1 MYLKTKNIILLV
13 FFIVLGNQL
22 VFAQIEQ
29 GLKDDAS
36 SPIGLFPKEE
46 SPQLYTFKLS
56 GEYRFLGSYA
66 QNKLPYQLTTTIGDV
81 TKDKV
86 LFIGDDSQLPQLTL
100 RFSGRPS
107 LKTSWGFDLYT
118 FQFLEGNVKPTYSA
132 MIAESNLPTIYDP
145 INGTRLAGN
154 FGMQLGISMYG
165 SFDTQVGSFLVKAG
179 GIHWTSISDLTL
191 ASFRGYN
198 RFSLFER
205 NPWDPLGS
213 NVEKRYFDF
222 HNSGN
227 IQQDS
232 RWGEKAFTGLIIEG
246 SNLPKN
252 TSLKALFGKTELNGG
267 FDLKPNYTYGGQLRK
282 NFPNGNFIGF
292 NTFNSKTYVDSV
304 GNESFGFNIA
314 TLESNFKLFKLGV
327 KIEAGVGRALSSTL
341 NGEWGE
347 ALHLKVA
354 SPTLFDLLNVE
365 THLFRISPNVI
376 NNNSVFLN
384 SSILQNNGSDSAPGS
399 IGSTAVLQ
407 PFASQMGSL
416 GMMTNNRQ
424 GINLNSEIDLDELKL
439 SFAIGA
445 SGEIDAISSQITYNH
460 PVNQLTRSR
469 LWRWNFP
476 ANVGPYGNQSVIYR
490 DVYETVNIG
499 ETDANGDFTQII
511 SKNYFSGIEFQAKY
525 HPKFLS
531 SKLYLFSITRVYS
544 AQGSWSPIPVI
555 SDEAYIKQYNNE
567 FEAYYAVNSK
577 FVLNGYL
584 GFERT
589 IANYKTDLDVNSN
602 KPRNQYGNGY
612 GIGIDYTIAKNTAL
626 FIRHRWFE
634 FEDKSFQKDHFKGTE
649 TSLELKISF

>member
-1 MYLKTKNIILLV
+1 MYLKTKNILLLG
-13 FFIVLGNQL
+13 FFIFLGTQV
-22 VFAQIEQ
+22 VFAQTEQ
-29 GLKDDAS
+29 YLSKDES
-36 SPIGLFPKEE
+36 ISIGLFPKNE

-56 GEYRFLGSYA
+56 GDYRFLGTFA
-66 QNKLPYQLTTTIGDV
+66 QNKLPYQLTEVLGDV
-81 TKDKV
+81 PKEKV

-118 FQFLEGNVKPTYSA
+118 FQFLEGNIKPTYSA
-132 MIAESNLPTIYDP
+132 KITENNLPTIYDP
-145 INGTRLAGN
+145 INGTRMAGN
-154 FGMQLGISMYG
+154 LGMQLGISMYG
-165 SFDTQVGSFLVKAG
+165 AFDTQVGSFLVKAG

-213 NVEKRYFDF
+213 SVEKRYFDF

-246 SNLPKN
+246 TNLPEN
-252 TSLKALFGKTELNGG
+252 TSLKAMFGKTELNGG
-267 FDLKPNYTYGGQLRK
+267 FTLMPNYTYGGQLRK
-282 NFPNGNFIGF
+282 NFPSGNFIGI
-292 NTFNSKTYVDSV
+292 NTFNSQTYVDSV

-314 TLESNFKLFKLGV
+314 TLESSFKLYKIGV
-327 KIEAGVGRALSSTL
+327 KLEAGLGRAVSSND
-341 NGEWGE
+341 NGDWGE
-347 ALHLKVA
+347 ALHLKIA
-354 SPTLFDLLNVE
+354 TPTIMDRLNIE
-365 THLFRISPNVI
+365 AHMFRISPDVI

-384 SSILQNNGSDSAPGS
+384 SAILQNTGNNVAAGSVGS
-399 IGSTAVLQ
+399 SAVLQ
-407 PFASQMGSL
+407 PFASQMTPL

-424 GINLNSEIDLDELKL
+424 GINLNTEIDLDELKL

-490 DVYETVNIG
+490 DVYETVNL
-499 ETDANGDFTQII
+499 TDGV

-544 AQGSWSPIPVI
+544 AQDSWSAIPVL
-555 SDEAYIKQYNNE
+555 SDKAYLKQYNNE
-567 FEAYYAVNSK
+567 LEAFYALTSK
-577 FVLNGYL
+577 FVINGYL
-584 GFERT
+584 GIERT
-589 IANYKTDLDVNSN
+589 LAGYKTDIDLTSS
-602 KPRNQYGNGY
+602 KPRNQYGKGY
-612 GIGIDYTIAKNTAL
+612 GLGIDYTIAKNTAI

>member
-1 MYLKTKNIILLV
+1 MYLKFKNSILLA
-13 FFIVLGNQL
+13 FLILIGSQVL
-22 VFAQIEQ
+22 FAQSEPDLSE
-29 GLKDDAS
+29 GNS
-36 SPIGLFPKEE
+36 SFIGLFPKDEA
-46 SPQLYTFKLS
+46 PQLYTFKLS
-56 GEYRFLGSYA
+56 GEYRFLGSFVH
-66 QNKLPYQLTTTIGDV
+66 NKLPYQLTDNIGDV

-132 MIAESNLPTIYDP
+132 MIAQSNRPTIYDP
-145 INGTRLAGN
+145 INGTRLAGS

-165 SFDTQVGSFLVKAG
+165 SFDTDFGSFLVKAG
-179 GIHWTSISDLTL
+179 GIHWTSISDLTM

-205 NPWDPLGS
+205 NPWDPLGAS
-213 NVEKRYFDF
+213 SEQRYFDF

-227 IQQDS
+227 IQQDT

-267 FDLKPNYTYGGQLRK
+267 FTIMPNYTYGGQLRK
-282 NFPNGNFIGF
+282 NFPSGNFIGL

-314 TLESNFKLFKLGV
+314 TLESHFKVLKFGV
-327 KIEAGVGRALSSTL
+327 KLEAGLGRALSSTED
-341 NGEWGE
+341 GDWGE

-354 SPTLFDLLNVE
+354 SPTIFDKVNIE
-365 THLFRISPNVI
+365 AHMFRISPNVI

-384 SSILQNNGSDSAPGS
+384 SSILQNNSNNLAAGSVGS
-399 IGSTAVLQ
+399 SAVLQ
-407 PFASQMGSL
+407 PFASQMSSL
-416 GMMTNNRQ
+416 GMMSNNRQ
-424 GINLNSEIDLDELKL
+424 GINLNTEIDLDELKL

-445 SGEIDAISSQITYNH
+445 SGEIDALSSQLTYGH

-490 DVYETVNIG
+490 DVYETVNL
-499 ETDANGDFTQII
+499 TGDELTR
-511 SKNYFSGIEFQAKY
+511 NYFSGIEFQAKY

-531 SKLYLFSITRVYS
+531 SKLYLFSISRVYS
-544 AQGSWSPIPVI
+544 AQESWSAIPVL
-555 SDEAYIKQYNNE
+555 SDEAYVKQYNNE

-589 IANYKTDLDVNSN
+589 IANYKTDLDVNTDR
-602 KPRNQYGNGY
+602 PRDQFGNGY
-612 GIGIDYTIAKNTAL
+612 GLGIDYTIAKNTAI

-634 FEDKSFQKDHFKGTE
+634 FEDKSFEKDHFKGTE